1 MNIKAKKIKI
11 KQVKTNKLFVR
22 LVFLI
27 SISILFGVF
36 YMAILSKSNKNLVGE
51 ELKVF
56 FSSLNKLSYTKAF
69 IECFIKNSFLL
80 TFVWLLGISI
90 IGVPIIILI
99 LLFKSFLLGFSISS
113 ILFFY
118 KWKGILIAVIYC
130 FPLLINLFSFLFLG
144 YYAIIFSKNLNRLLF
159 LKKEISFRN
168 IMRRYIKMLIFSLI
182 LILISSLVEIY
193 VVPSLL
199 SLLKI

>member
-22 LVFLI
+22 LLFLI

-69 IECFIKNSFLL
+69 IECFIKNSLLL

-130 FPLLINLFSFLFLG
+130 FPLLINLFAFLFLNLFSVL
-144 YYAIIFSKNLNRLLF
+144 YFKYSVHHIFL
-159 LKKEISFRN
+159 
-168 IMRRYIKMLIFSLI
+168 
-182 LILISSLVEIY
+182 
-193 VVPSLL
+193 
-199 SLLKI
+199 

>member
-1 MNIKAKKIKI
+1 MNIKTKKIKI

-22 LVFLI
+22 LMFLI
-27 SISILFGVF
+27 GISVLLGVF
-36 YMAILSKSNKNLVGE
+36 YMAILSKSNKDLVGE

-69 IECFIKNSFLL
+69 FDCFIKNSALL
-80 TFVWLLGISI
+80 GFVWLLGISI
-90 IGVPIIILI
+90 IGIPIIILI

-118 KWKGILIAVIYC
+118 KWKGLLIVITYC
-130 FPLLINLFSFLFLG
+130 FPLLIELFAFLFLG
-144 YYAIIFSKNLNRLLF
+144 YYSIIFSKNLNKMLF
-159 LKKEISFRN
+159 LKNDISFRN
-168 IMRRYIKMLIFSLI
+168 IMRRYIKMFIFSLI
-182 LILISSLVEIY
+182 LILIGSVLEIY
-193 VVPSLL
+193 VVPSIL

>member
-1 MNIKAKKIKI
+1 MKKIYKI
-11 KQVKTNKLFVR
+11 KNKLLFR
-22 LVFLI
+22 LMVIAILSI
-27 SISILFGVF
+27 IIGILYISILNTSN
-36 YMAILSKSNKNLVGE
+36 IEKIKKSLQ
-51 ELKVF
+51 LF
-56 FSSLNKLSYTKAF
+56 FKGINKLDYTKAIINCITSNLF
-69 IECFIKNSFLL
+69 YLVL
-80 TFVWLLGISI
+80 VWILGISI
-90 IGVPIIILI
+90 IGIPIIILVII
-99 LLFKSFLLGFSISS
+99 LKSFILGFSISS

-130 FPLLINLFSFLFLG
+130 FPLLINLFAFLFLG

-193 VVPSLL
+193 IVPSLL